1 MTYLEIIQ
9 ALKDNISVYWA
20 NSAYKVFLQNGKLYV
35 IYEYNGYMTQL
46 AESEYP
52 ECFKGE

>member
-1 MTYLEIIQ
+1 MNYTDIMQ
-9 ALKDNISVYWA
+9 ALKDNIKVYWI
-20 NSAYKVFLQNGKLYV
+20 NTAYKVFLQNGKLYV
-35 IYEYNGYMTQL
+35 IYEYNKYMTQL

>member
-1 MTYLEIIQ
+1 MTYSDIMQ
-9 ALKDNISVYWA
+9 ALKDNIKVYWI

-35 IYEYNGYMTQL
+35 IYEYNSYMTQL
-46 AESEYP
+46 AEDEYS